1 MKEEEG
7 SQNPNNLPVIPPPSN
22 NDNHG
27 APPTAAASLRALT
40 ASVERLSGHV
50 EILSSQIATLSSSI
64 VTMTANMDKMSATM
78 EKTTDNLWT
87 LNATID
93 KVHGSLDKMLKTVQE
108 PGRIGTVQGNG
119 NGQPQLTQ
127 QQQATQQ
134 QKARQASQLR
144 TRQQQYA
151 QQQLSQQ
158 QLSQQQFAQQQFAQ
172 QQFAQQQR
180 APMNFAAEP
189 LQQPSIHTQQP
200 QGFATTPTF
209 DFWNGTQIA
218 TAFGQQNQNTAFGDG
233 LAGIAPMRS
242 HARHVS
248 GPLPFPLMTQD
259 QTGAAGTDDVFN
271 GFAHPQIFGMP
282 EDVAKKRRREDY

>member
-7 SQNPNNLPVIPPPSN
+7 SHNPNNLPVIPPPSN
-22 NDNHG
+22 NANHG

-50 EILSSQIATLSSSI
+50 EIMSSQIATLSSSM
-64 VTMTANMDKMSATM
+64 VTMTANMDKMSANM

-93 KVHGSLDKMLKTVQE
+93 KVHGSLDKILKTVQE

-134 QKARQASQLR
+134 QNARQASQIR
-144 TRQQQYA
+144 ARQQQY
-151 QQQLSQQ
+151 
-158 QLSQQQFAQQQFAQ
+158 AQQQFAQ

-180 APMNFAAEP
+180 APMNFAPEP

-200 QGFATTPTF
+200 QAFATTPAF
-209 DFWNGTQIA
+209 DFWNGSQMA
-218 TAFGQQNQNTAFGDG
+218 TASGQQNQNTAFGNG

-242 HARHVS
+242 QARH
-248 GPLPFPLMTQD
+248 D

-271 GFAHPQIFGMP
+271 GFAHPQFFGMP
-282 EDVAKKRRREDY
+282 EDVAKKRRHEDY

>member
-22 NDNHG
+22 NANHG

-50 EILSSQIATLSSSI
+50 EIMTSQIATLSSSM

-93 KVHGSLDKMLKTVQE
+93 KIHGSLDKMLKTVQE

-144 TRQQQYA
+144 AHQQQY
-151 QQQLSQQ
+151 
-158 QLSQQQFAQQQFAQ
+158 AQ

-209 DFWNGTQIA
+209 DFWNGTQMA
-218 TAFGQQNQNTAFGDG
+218 TASGQQNQNTAFGNG

-242 HARHVS
+242 QARHVS
-248 GPLPFPLMTQD
+248 GPLPFTLMTQD
-259 QTGAAGTDDVFN
+259 QTGAASTDDVFN

-282 EDVAKKRRREDY
+282 EYVAKKRRREDY

>member
-1 MKEEEG
+1 MKQEEG
-7 SQNPNNLPVIPPPSN
+7 AQNPNNLPVIPPPSN
-22 NDNHG
+22 NANHG
-27 APPTAAASLRALT
+27 APPTAAASLRDLT
-40 ASVERLSGHV
+40 ASVERLSGYM
-50 EILSSQIATLSSSI
+50 EIMSSQIATLSSSM

-87 LNATID
+87 LNATIG

-108 PGRIGTVQGNG
+108 PGRIDTVQGNG

-134 QKARQASQLR
+134 QKVRQASQLR
-144 TRQQQYA
+144 ARQQQYA
-151 QQQLSQQ
+151 
-158 QLSQQQFAQQQFAQ
+158 QQQFAQQQFAQ

-209 DFWNGTQIA
+209 DFWNGTQMA
-218 TAFGQQNQNTAFGDG
+218 PASGQQNQNTAFGNV

-242 HARHVS
+242 QARHVS

-259 QTGAAGTDDVFN
+259 QTGAAGTDHVVN
-271 GFAHPQIFGMP
+271 GFAHPRIFGMP